1 MLHLGMTRLGEP
13 GSSRLALL
21 SLVIKSPP
29 SETQSISEN
38 WLINK
43 ALDWWGGA
51 AERLILR
58 SEAGRQ

>member
-13 GSSRLALL
+13 DSSRLALL

-38 WLINK
+38 QLKNK
-43 ALDWWGGA
+43 ALDWWVVLL
-51 AERLILR
+51 RLILR
-58 SEAGRQ
+58 SEAGR

>member
-13 GSSRLALL
+13 DSSRLALL

-38 WLINK
+38 QLINK
-43 ALDWWGGA
+43 ALDWWVVLL
-51 AERLILR
+51 RLILR
-58 SEAGRQ
+58 SEAGR